1 MKLFTRHPQSVGE
14 TYTEHFMM
22 ASSFG
27 VPMILAGLA
36 CLLHGIFPFLF
47 EKTGSALVKK
57 LYERMVSN
65 RVKAGNLQASDHE
78 FEWCI

>member
-1 MKLFTRHPQSVGE
+1 MKLFTNHPETVGE
-14 TYTEHFMM
+14 TYVEHLRM

-47 EKTGSALVKK
+47 EKTGSNLVKN
-57 LYERMVSN
+57 LYDRMVTN
-65 RVKAGNLQASDHE
+65 RVKSKSGQATEHE
-78 FEWCI
+78 LEWCI